1 MKTNKN
7 AILQYLDEINSKG
20 EAIPG
25 IRSLREKFGSGS
37 YSTFVEIIKEWQE
50 SKDKREKEELDETTL
65 HSADLEGKMVSA
77 ILPVLKDRL
86 KEILSTV
93 YERSQVEVLTARRLR
108 DEAIAE
114 LDEVN
119 RENQRLKIEL
129 EKASMERAAMNK
141 TMADKIEAM
150 AMKCAEEK
158 QALKDKYEL
167 QLNQR
172 DDLEKKLDA
181 LIAQTQTRPKG
192 RPRKDKHVPVQ
203 TIKETEVLKEQ

>member
-1 MKTNKN
+1 MKTNKE
-7 AILQYLDEINSKG
+7 AIMQYLDDIYRKG
-20 EAIPG
+20 EGIPG
-25 IRSLREKFGSGS
+25 IRSLREKFGTGS
-37 YSTFVEIIKEWQE
+37 YSTLGGIIKEWQE
-50 SKDKREKEELDETTL
+50 SKDKREKEELDETSL

-93 YERSQVEVLTARRLR
+93 YERSQAEVIAARRLR

-158 QALKDKYEL
+158 QALRDKYEL

-172 DDLEKKLDA
+172 SDLERKLDA
-181 LIAQTQTRPKG
+181 LIAQSQPRPKG
-192 RPRKDKHVPVQ
+192 RPKKYQSVPVLK
-203 TIKETEVLKEQ
+203 TEETESMPE

>member
-1 MKTNKN
+1 
-7 AILQYLDEINSKG
+7 
-20 EAIPG
+20 
-25 IRSLREKFGSGS
+25 LREKFGTGS
-37 YSTFVEIIKEWQE
+37 YSTLGEIIKEWQE

-65 HSADLEGKMVSA
+65 HSADLEGKLVSA

-86 KEILSTV
+86 KEILSMV
-93 YERSQVEVLTARRLR
+93 YERAQAEVLIARRLR

-114 LDEVN
+114 LEEVS
-119 RENQRLKIEL
+119 RENLRLKVEL
-129 EKASMERAAMNK
+129 EKALMERTAMNK

-172 DDLEKKLDA
+172 VDLEKKLDA
-181 LIAQTQTRPKG
+181 IIAQTQTRPKG
-192 RPRKDKHVPVQ
+192 RPKKDKAAPVLK
-203 TIKETEVLKEQ
+203 TEETESL

>member
-1 MKTNKN
+1 MKINKN
-7 AILQYLDEINSKG
+7 EIMQYLDEIHRKG
-20 EAIPG
+20 EETPG
-25 IRSLREKFGSGS
+25 IRSLREKFGTGS
-37 YSTFVEIIKEWQE
+37 YSTLGDIIKEWQK

-86 KEILSTV
+86 REILSTV
-93 YERSQVEVLTARRLR
+93 YERSQAEVLAARRLR

-158 QALKDKYEL
+158 QALREKYEL
-167 QLNQR
+167 QLSQR
-172 DDLEKKLDA
+172 SDLEKKLDA

-192 RPRKDKHVPVQ
+192 RPRKEKSAPVQ
-203 TIKETEVLKEQ
+203 ITKEAEALKE

>member
-1 MKTNKN
+1 MKINKN
-7 AILQYLDEINSKG
+7 AIMQYLDEIHSKG
-20 EAIPG
+20 EETPG
-25 IRSLREKFGSGS
+25 IRSLREKFGTGS
-37 YSTFVEIIKEWQE
+37 YSTLGDIIKEWQE
-50 SKDKREKEELDETTL
+50 SKDMREKEELDETTL

-93 YERSQVEVLTARRLR
+93 YERSQAEVLVARKLR

-114 LDEVN
+114 LEEVN

-129 EKASMERAAMNK
+129 EKVSMERAAMNK

-158 QALKDKYEL
+158 QTLRDKYEL

-172 DDLEKKLDA
+172 GDLEKKLDA

-192 RPRKDKHVPVQ
+192 RPRKENSAPEQ
-203 TIKETEVLKEQ
+203 TAKEAEVLKE